1 MSQLF
6 DTPRASPSS
15 FPQPH
20 PPKEGQWNA
29 LVAPRVSSSP
39 SEILAFEALKE
50 SPLASF
56 LKERDPRYQVLCD
69 AYSELDRDPKHL
81 TVFMRRLRMM
91 VIERLSCEAI
101 ANAQHPPVKPE
112 TLWAQISK
120 TSRALLKDVGLTGT
134 AEDFKTETARL
145 KRGGFELSFQP
156 WLAWYSQWT
165 QDPLGVELPPPVFG
179 LVSSEV
185 FDRLALGVS
194 QQGKGVSGSVRPTRA
209 PEPVRREFSV
219 HPFIR
224 EGFFGVEVRAMPEA
238 FVDCLDVMPKP
249 RALVL
254 GYHEFLCKN
263 DPEHAIGLRNPAL
276 NPEPVAPRCDVRRL
290 RVLEGRTDETGDRLV
305 GSTGALESLRRG
317 IGPFD
322 LNALMVP
329 REICR
334 TGHAAYIDLFPFAR
348 GERHTANSLRFPK
361 GQLEQLGITH
371 ASIRFEEGDIA
382 SLREANRLSFSMYGY
397 SFTSD
402 DNARSSTKVMLGRAE
417 VDEVAQKLHV
427 RFTPAEAL
435 VDARSRWYRGEVLN
449 PRLEK
454 ILEEGVGEVPSIGWR
469 AINRDPTGRYPSFH
483 LLGQDFC
490 LSRSFTGD
498 TVYVEGQVLQS
509 GDPSGSTFC
518 LSAYAD
524 ETATEP
530 IGRWSTEVGHDRTS
544 RIWRRGEEPLDKGLI
559 NRLISR
565 PKAGNRFI
573 LRSIGTIRTLRP

>member
-6 DTPRASPSS
+6 DPPRPSPSS
-15 FPQPH
+15 CPQPH
-20 PPKEGQWNA
+20 SLNEVRCTA
-29 LVAPRVSSSP
+29 LVAPPVSSSP
-39 SEILAFEALKE
+39 SSNLAFEALKE

-56 LKERDPRYQVLCD
+56 LKERDHRYRVLCD
-69 AYSELDRDPKHL
+69 AYGELDRDPKYL
-81 TVFMRRLRMM
+81 TVFMRRLRMV

-101 ANAQHPPVKPE
+101 ANAEEPPIKAE

-120 TSRALLKDVGLTGT
+120 TSRALLQDVGLTGT
-134 AEDFKTETARL
+134 SEDFKIETARL
-145 KRGGFELSFQP
+145 KRGAFELNFQP
-156 WLAWYSQWT
+156 WLAWYAQWVR
-165 QDPLGVELPPPVFG
+165 DPVGVELPPPVFG

-185 FDRLALGVS
+185 FDRLGLGVS

-238 FVDCLDVMPKP
+238 FADCLDVMPKP

-254 GYHEFLCKN
+254 GFHEVLCKI
-263 DPEHAIGLRNPAL
+263 DAEQVGVLRNPAL
-276 NPEPVAPRCDVRRL
+276 DPEPVAPRCEVRRL

-322 LNALMVP
+322 LNALTAT
-329 REICR
+329 RGICL
-334 TGHAAYIDLFPFAR
+334 TGNAAYIDLFPFAR

-361 GQLEQLGITH
+361 GQLEQLGIQH
-371 ASIRFEEGDIA
+371 A
-382 SLREANRLSFSMYGY
+382 SLRFEKGDILSLRESKRLSFSMYGY
-397 SFTSD
+397 GSTHD
-402 DNARSSTKVMLGRAE
+402 GNAHPSTEAMLGRVE
-417 VDEVAQKLHV
+417 VDEVDRKLHV
-427 RFTPAEAL
+427 RFLPAEVL
-435 VDARSRWYRGEVLN
+435 VDQRSRWYRGEVLN

-454 ILEEGVGEVPSIGWR
+454 ILEDGVGEMPSIGWR

-498 TVYVEGQVLQS
+498 SVYVEGQVIQNAS
-509 GDPSGSTFC
+509 PSGSTFC
-518 LSAYAD
+518 LVAYLDDTRGESLGAWF
-524 ETATEP
+524 A
-530 IGRWSTEVGHDRTS
+530 EVGPSRSCRVWRKGETS
-544 RIWRRGEEPLDKGLI
+544 PR
-559 NRLISR
+559 
-565 PKAGNRFI
+565 
-573 LRSIGTIRTLRP
+573 